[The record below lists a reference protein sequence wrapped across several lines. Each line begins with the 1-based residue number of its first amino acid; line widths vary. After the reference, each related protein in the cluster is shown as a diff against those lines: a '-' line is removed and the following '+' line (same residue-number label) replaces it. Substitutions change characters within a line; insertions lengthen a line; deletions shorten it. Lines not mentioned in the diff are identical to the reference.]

1 VTEAVVLALY
11 APLIAVG
18 AVLVWR
24 RPVRAI
30 YAFVVGLAVHNIA
43 MAELWELGVRG
54 GWLDVVAA
62 WKEVLL
68 ASALCSIVVRERGI
82 PFRATGVDYLALAY
96 GAFVLVYLILPQGWL
111 DGDATAKGEL
121 LATRHH
127 LVPVAAYFL
136 GRGLELGEAELRRI
150 VGVIVGTAA
159 ALAVVG
165 LVDIYAVPL
174 DWWRDSGAPGW
185 YREQLGH
192 RYMGLSGLPEN
203 FVYNPGGEEPLR
215 RLVSTFMS
223 PLATSYVLVAG
234 LLFAAWRLRGRW
246 LVASVALLGAALLYT
261 HSRSSLVA
269 LAGALVILT
278 IALRRLWPLV
288 AAAAVVVAA
297 AAFFAA
303 YSDIAP
309 ETSFTPQE
317 LRFQRAQA
325 ERAPDASHDP
335 FSADESSISSHWRNL
350 RDGVETVARH
360 PQGYGL
366 GNSGATASRTGVKL
380 KAGESTYTELGVDVG
395 LVGALL
401 FVAWSL
407 ALLVRLIARAPWLAA
422 AFAAVLAI
430 GIQTDVIGVHWVAYV
445 LWALAGTRS

>member
-1 VTEAVVLALY
+1 
-11 APLIAVG
+11 
-18 AVLVWR
+18 
-24 RPVRAI
+24 
-30 YAFVVGLAVHNIA
+30 
-43 MAELWELGVRG
+43 MA
-54 GWLDVVAA
+54 
-62 WKEVLL
+62 
-68 ASALCSIVVRERGI
+68 
-82 PFRATGVDYLALAY
+82 TDYLALAY
-96 GAFVLVYLILPQGWL
+96 GTFVLLYLILPQGWL

-121 LATRHH
+121 LAARHH

-136 GRGLELGEAELRRI
+136 GRGLELGEGEVRRI
-150 VGVIVGTAA
+150 AGVIVGTAA

-192 RYMGLSGLPEN
+192 RYVGLSGLPEN

-215 RLVSTFMS
+215 RLASTFMS
-223 PLATSYVLVAG
+223 PLATSYVLVVA
-234 LLFAAWRLRGRW
+234 LLLAAWRLRGRW
-246 LVASVALLGAALLYT
+246 LIASLVLLGAALLFT
-261 HSRSSLVA
+261 HSRSSLIA
-269 LAGALVILT
+269 LAGALVILAV
-278 IALRRLWPLV
+278 ALRRLWPLG
-288 AAAAVVVAA
+288 AAVAVVLVG
-297 AAFFAA
+297 AAFFKA
-303 YSDIAP
+303 YPDIGP
-309 ETSFTPQE
+309 QTSFTAQE

-325 ERAPDASHDP
+325 ERAPEASHDP

-366 GNSGATASRTGVKL
+366 GNSGATASRTGVEL

-395 LVGALL
+395 LLGTLL

-407 ALLVRLIARAPWLAA
+407 ALLIRLIGRSPWIAA

-430 GIQTDVIGVHWVAYV
+430 GIQTDVIGVHWLAYV
-445 LWALAGTRS
+445 LWTLAGARS

>member
-1 VTEAVVLALY
+1 MTGAVVLALY
-11 APLIAVG
+11 APLVLLG

-30 YAFVVGLAVHNIA
+30 YAFVVGLAVHNLA

-54 GWLDVVAA
+54 SWLDVVAA

-68 ASALCSIVVRERGI
+68 AAALGSIVVRRRGL
-82 PFRATGVDYLALAY
+82 PFRATGVEYLALAY
-96 GAFVLVYLILPQGWL
+96 GAVVLLYLLLPQGWL
-111 DGDATAKGEL
+111 EGDATAKGEL
-121 LATRHH
+121 LAARHH

-136 GRGLELGEAELRRI
+136 GRGLELGEGELRRI

-192 RYMGLSGLPEN
+192 RYLGLSGLPEN

-223 PLATSYVLVAG
+223 PLATSYVLVVG

-246 LVASVALLGAALLYT
+246 RVASVALLGAALLYT
-261 HSRSSLVA
+261 HTRSSLVA
-269 LAGALVILT
+269 FAGALVILAV
-278 IALRRLWPLV
+278 ALRRLWPLG
-288 AAAAVVVAA
+288 AAIAVVVVG
-297 AAFFAA
+297 AAFFKA
-303 YSDIAP
+303 YPDIGPDA
-309 ETSFTPQE
+309 SFTAQE

-350 RDGVETVARH
+350 RDGVETVGRH
-360 PQGYGL
+360 PQGYGV
-366 GNSGATASRTGVKL
+366 GNSGATASRTGVEL
-380 KAGESTYTELGVDVG
+380 KSGESTYTELGVDVG
-395 LVGALL
+395 LLGALL

-407 ALLVRLIARAPWLAA
+407 ALLVRLLARAPWLGA

-430 GIQTDVIGVHWVAYV
+430 GIQTDVIGVHWLAYV
-445 LWALAGTRS
+445 LWALAGARS